1 MNDSLSIP
9 KRERSAGNDG
19 DEYAGWYRWDEATR
33 KWIAHPDPEA
43 GPSLS
48 EREIAAPLYERRR
61 AAGIPT

>member
-1 MNDSLSIP
+1 MNDSLSAP
-9 KRERSAGNDG
+9 KRERSSGDDG

-33 KWIAHPDPEA
+33 TWVPHPDPSVA
-43 GPSLS
+43 ASLS